1 MSASGGYE
9 RIVSVI
15 RAARSALHRS
25 EMLAGTGRAFLVAG
39 LAALTLVALDNLFR
53 PGAAVRI
60 VLLVLAAGITGY
72 AVWREIVAKSRERM
86 SDDAIAV
93 RIEEAAGTKDNGI
106 INALQLGRD
115 SGKEKGLSGAIVRT
129 VVERG
134 AVAAG
139 RFEPARVVDRRRVG
153 RSVLLGVGA
162 ALFVILYAI
171 VLPRHFGN
179 AVQRYA
185 SPTAFVPP
193 VSATILEV
201 TPGDTAVHRGEELSV
216 SMVASGEL
224 PSSARILVS
233 TGDEE
238 TPSEMIF
245 DGRAFSFT
253 FEAVSEPF
261 DYRVEA
267 GDASSEK
274 YLVTVVDPPEVKR
287 IDLTYAYPEYLG
299 LPDRE
304 TKGAD
309 GEIRAPKGTKVT
321 VVAHLSEDV
330 YEAAIDLGRNDPRSM
345 ASAGEG
351 RVRTTFT
358 VQQSGT
364 WAIILQ
370 SRHAVRNRDPVRHRI
385 VALPD
390 ELPRVA
396 ITAPG
401 KDLTVSLPARVPVTV
416 HATDDFGLTE
426 ITVFARRG
434 DGGDYRA
441 IATFPITKD
450 RERTVATAIVLAKG
464 DLLPGDVLTY
474 HAVARDAYPFANR
487 EGRSRTWSLR
497 VKSKADR
504 AGEAEAMLADLS
516 DRIRELIEKQEGVL
530 RDTEAL
536 RDAVEDR
543 AIDKKGLT
551 PRADSLAESE
561 GRIGAEMVALAG
573 TVPTEVKALA
583 EIRGTLLSL
592 GMNEV
597 VEAIRHLQDS
607 RNGKT
612 MTDVAADLLAA
623 GTSERTII
631 AKLEELLGKIDAMK
645 KKLAENPEEWIDEKM
660 DEGDAKAAMEDAL
673 AKLKKFIREQEEV
686 IRLTRTLEEKD
697 VDDFSDED
705 LKLLEKLAASES
717 ELAKFL
723 EDLKDDLSK
732 IPDQDFANSTV
743 LKELIEAYSEVELA
757 AGALKMKNIELA
769 VPTEQSGLEMA
780 ESLEENIEKWLED
793 VPDRIKWNMEEFEGE
808 MPDVP
813 MAELPDQL
821 EDLIGELIEEEDDL
835 MEEMEDTTSAWAD
848 SLDKGA
854 GWGVSDGPIS
864 NMSAQGKTGNTLP
877 NKNEIGGRSGEGRTG
892 RSHGEMVEREATGK
906 GGRRTPTRLTPDAIE
921 GKAVKDSSKD
931 PVGGATGGGK
941 LAGGAGEGLR
951 GPVPPQVK
959 QDLGRLAGKQVG
971 IRQKA
976 EALDRALKNLNYPDE
991 PIRRSVVLMR
1001 EMEKALERGD
1011 LAGFSRR
1018 HARLVSQMEE
1028 GRTLLRDHARVVKDR
1043 SRAVPKE
1050 ILKEVETVDLSALPE
1065 GYRKFLREYYRI
1077 LSSGGSK

>member
-1 MSASGGYE
+1 
-9 RIVSVI
+9 
-15 RAARSALHRS
+15 
-25 EMLAGTGRAFLVAG
+25 
-39 LAALTLVALDNLFR
+39 
-53 PGAAVRI
+53 
-60 VLLVLAAGITGY
+60 
-72 AVWREIVAKSRERM
+72 
-86 SDDAIAV
+86 
-93 RIEEAAGTKDNGI
+93 
-106 INALQLGRD
+106 
-115 SGKEKGLSGAIVRT
+115 
-129 VVERG
+129 
-134 AVAAG
+134 
-139 RFEPARVVDRRRVG
+139 
-153 RSVLLGVGA
+153 
-162 ALFVILYAI
+162 
-171 VLPRHFGN
+171 
-179 AVQRYA
+179 
-185 SPTAFVPP
+185 VPP
-193 VSATILEV
+193 VSSTILEV

-233 TGDEE
+233 TGGEE
-238 TPSEMIF
+238 TASEMIF
-245 DGRAFSFT
+245 DGRAFSFR
-253 FEAVSEPF
+253 FEAVNEPF

-267 GDASSEK
+267 GDASSAR
-274 YLVTVVDPPEVKR
+274 YMVTVVDPPEVKR
-287 IDLTYAYPEYLG
+287 IDLVYEYPEYLG
-299 LPDRE
+299 LPKKEEQD
-304 TKGAD
+304 AD
-309 GEIRAPKGTKVT
+309 GEIRVPKGTKVT
-321 VVAHLSEDV
+321 VLAHLSEEV
-330 YEAAIDLGRNDPRSM
+330 YEAAIDLGKRDPRAMSKAGDHLAK
-345 ASAGEG
+345 AS
-351 RVRTTFT
+351 FT
-358 VQQSGT
+358 VQQDGT

-401 KDLTVSLPARVPVTV
+401 KDLTVSLPARIPVTV

-434 DGGDYRA
+434 DGGDYKA
-441 IATFPITKD
+441 IAHFAAKRE
-450 RERTVATAIVLAKG
+450 RERTVATAILLAEG
-464 DLLPGDVLTY
+464 ELLPGDILTY

-497 VKSKADR
+497 VRTKADR
-504 AGEAEAMLADLS
+504 AGEAESMLADLS
-516 DRIRELIEKQEGVL
+516 DRIRELLEKEEGVL

-536 RDAVEDR
+536 RDAVESR
-543 AIDKKGLT
+543 SIEKKGIAS
-551 PRADSLAESE
+551 RADSLAENQ

-573 TVPTEVKALA
+573 TVPTEIKALS
-583 EIRGTLLSL
+583 EVHGTLLSL
-592 GMNEV
+592 AMNEV
-597 VEAIRHLQDS
+597 LAVVRDLKDS
-607 RNGKT
+607 RNRKT

-631 AKLEELLGKIDAMK
+631 AKLEELLGNIDAMK

-660 DEGDAKAAMEDAL
+660 DEGDTEAAMRDAVARL
-673 AKLKKFIREQEEV
+673 RKFIREQEE
-686 IRLTRTLEEKD
+686 ILRLTRTLEEKD
-697 VDDFSDED
+697 VDDFTEED

-717 ELAKFL
+717 ELARFL

-732 IPDQDFANSTV
+732 VPDQDFANSTV

-769 VPTEQSGLEMA
+769 VPTEQSGLELA

-808 MPDVP
+808 LPDVP

-835 MEEMEDTTSAWAD
+835 MEEMEDVTSAWAD
-848 SLDKGA
+848 SIDKGA

-864 NMSAQGKTGNTLP
+864 NMSAQGKTGNRLP
-877 NKNEIGGRSGEGRTG
+877 GKNEVGGRSGEGRTG
-892 RSHGEMVEREATGK
+892 RSHGEMVEEEATGK

-951 GPVPPQVK
+951 GPVPPEVK

-976 EALDRALKNLNYPDE
+976 EALDRALKNLNYPDD
-991 PIRRSVVLMR
+991 PVVRSIVLMK
-1001 EMEKALERGD
+1001 EMEKALEKGD
-1011 LAGFSRR
+1011 IAGFSRR
-1018 HARLVSQMEE
+1018 HARLVTQMEE
-1028 GRTLLRDHARVVKDR
+1028 GRALLREHARVVKDR

-1050 ILKEVETVDLSALPE
+1050 ILKEVESVDLSALPE
-1065 GYRKFLREYYRI
+1065 GYRKFLREYYKI